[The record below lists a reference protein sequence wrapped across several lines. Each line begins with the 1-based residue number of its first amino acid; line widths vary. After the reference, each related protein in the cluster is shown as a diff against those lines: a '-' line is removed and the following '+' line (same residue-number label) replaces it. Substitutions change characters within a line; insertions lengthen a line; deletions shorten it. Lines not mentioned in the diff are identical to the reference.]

1 MCVVYFLWY
10 CCVHSCECFY
20 FMSITNYQKETK
32 MNLIKGNKL
41 NFESD
46 FTWDSAI
53 EEHDAFKEHL
63 GQMFILS
70 SSLYAILVYN
80 HVGELLDTSVDLES
94 GGNSSFVS
102 KNVIRALIA
111 KMNLSYSF
119 I

>member
-1 MCVVYFLWY
+1 
-10 CCVHSCECFY
+10 
-20 FMSITNYQKETK
+20 MSITNYQKETK

-70 SSLYAILVYN
+70 SSLYAILVYI